1 MIDLFITKGII
12 QNGNINKNSINSNAE
27 FHQFLKQA
35 LLKLENFETS

>member
-12 QNGNINKNSINSNAE
+12 QNGKINKNAINSRAE
-27 FHQFLKQA
+27 YHQFFKQA